1 MSVVAFK
8 TPETIPPPASPL
20 EVAFERAM
28 RFGPERAHALHIH
41 RATLHRLAEEEASFG
56 RIVVDERGLTAGAR
70 LHVLQPARHVLAEWR
85 SLRAAFEA
93 ALEPK
98 RTTIDAADRLD
109 ADVAALRHG
118 VRDELTEIAQAWRN
132 QERNKVI
139 ESDWNDAQLRY
150 AAAKS
155 RNGGRLATMTAT
167 TPLYWL
173 ALMAIGL
180 ADWLINYDTFF
191 AFAGV
196 PAIAAGATFIIA
208 LLLALGAHGHG
219 ELVKQWSHRMGDA
232 TPKGMRMPAIRLAI
246 LSTLA
251 AVVVLLAAGG
261 SRYAAAM
268 HAMAL
273 QTPPPLTI
281 ANILGAEAMVDIDP
295 LRDVLISL
303 LANIGAWIVGV
314 LLSCAAHD
322 VDPDFM
328 AATSQHRRES
338 RRFDRARRGMTTR
351 IAALEEQ
358 CSREVMHLTVE
369 TLSMAALV
377 VPERGQLAQIVAREE
392 AIVAALVEAATA
404 TAGQYRDLL
413 AQHAMARRGDV
424 QIFLMDEAGHRDLSP
439 YDLMAIDMRIDAA
452 FLAAT
457 LR

>member
-1 MSVVAFK
+1 MTVVAFK
-8 TPETIPPPASPL
+8 APETVPAPASPL
-20 EVAFERAM
+20 DVAFGRAM
-28 RFGPERAHALHIH
+28 RFGPERANALHID
-41 RATLHRLAEEEASFG
+41 RATLHRFAEEEASFG

-70 LHVLQPARHVLAEWR
+70 LHVLQPARHILAEWR
-85 SLRAAFEA
+85 SVRAAFET

-98 RTTIDAADRLD
+98 RMAIDAVDRLD

-118 VRDELTEIAQAWRN
+118 VRDELTEIVQAWRHKE
-132 QERNKVI
+132 QNKAI
-139 ESDWNDAQLRY
+139 ESDWGDAQLRY
-150 AAAKS
+150 AVAKS
-155 RNGGRLATMTAT
+155 RNGGRLATMIAT

-173 ALMAIGL
+173 ALLAIGL

-191 AFAGV
+191 TFTGV
-196 PAIAAGATFIIA
+196 PAIAAGATVIIA

-219 ELVKQWSHRMGDA
+219 ELLKQWSHRMGDPTA
-232 TPKGMRMPAIRLAI
+232 KGMRMPAIRLAI
-246 LSTLA
+246 LCTV
-251 AVVVLLAAGG
+251 AVIVVLLAAGG

-273 QTPPPLTI
+273 QTAPPLTI
-281 ANILGAEAMVDIDP
+281 ANILGAEALVDIDP

-314 LLSCAAHD
+314 LLACAAHD
-322 VDPDFM
+322 ADPDFM
-328 AATSQHRRES
+328 EATSQHRRES
-338 RRFDRARRGMTTR
+338 RRFDRARRGVTSR

-358 CSREVMHLTVE
+358 CSRQIMHLTVE
-369 TLSMAALV
+369 TLSQAALV

-392 AIVAALVEAATA
+392 AIVAALMEAVKATA
-404 TAGQYRDLL
+404 AQYRDLL

-424 QIFLMDEAGHRDLSP
+424 QIFLISEAGQRELSP
-439 YDLMAIDMRIDAA
+439 YDLMSMEIAIDAA